1 MHFARG
7 GRILPKWSDEPREGG
22 DMAKVEKLD
31 DAGIEARL
39 TDAPGWERDGD
50 AIKRKWVFKDFTE
63 AFGFLTK
70 VAILAEKADHHPEI
84 FNVYNRVELV
94 LTTHDAGGL
103 SVKDFA
109 LAAQINAL
117 G

>member
-1 MHFARG
+1 MAR
-7 GRILPKWSDEPREGG
+7 
-22 DMAKVEKLD
+22 VEKLD

-39 TDAPGWERDGD
+39 ADAPGWVREGD
-50 AIKRKWVFKDFTE
+50 VIKRKWEFKDFTE

-94 LTTHDAGGL
+94 LTTHDADGL